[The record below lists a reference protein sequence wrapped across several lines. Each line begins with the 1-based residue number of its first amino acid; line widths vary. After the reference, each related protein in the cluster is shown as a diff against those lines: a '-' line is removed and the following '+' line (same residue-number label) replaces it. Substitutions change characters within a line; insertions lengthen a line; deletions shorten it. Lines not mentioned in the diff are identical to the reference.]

1 MLYESKGDN
10 DSKLSINEYFDII
23 KPYLGDMIN
32 NKKTKGEWKIQPS
45 MRVIFVSFTDASET
59 REIYTKIDNMMNGNQ
74 S

>member
-32 NKKTKGEWKIQPS
+32 NQKTKGEWKIQPS

-59 REIYTKIDNMMNGNQ
+59 REIYTKIDNMMNGN
-74 S
+74 